1 MAGKKGQDNSKKAA
15 GQARKADAAAQKA
28 AAEDAKKAAA
38 EAADL
43 VFGSTLLCRFCLP
56 VRSLALVVGLPTL
69 HEERGLYPR
78 STAGSVPPCDISCL
92 HISAPT
98 CLQSLALSIEAP
110 LPLFATPY
118 TNTSLRQE
126 RRASV
131 WLTYPMC
138 TITGPCATA
147 KSPSMR
153 SPYSTGKTHTLVGW
167 GEWRSLMA
175 TCKARTFAQMDHDIR
190 DKVNPNIGTDH
201 ELSYREV
208 EAAKKA
214 EAARKKAEREAL
226 LKEEEKNTPG
236 RTQPKNAKTAVRKT
250 RGLDLSQLDDDG
262 SGPLATLNASGIDNA
277 LDALSLTASSA
288 VDKIDRHPE
297 RRFKAAYAAFEE
309 RRLAEME
316 KDGSGQ
322 GLRLN
327 QKKEKIKK
335 EFEKHPDNP
344 FNQVTA
350 RYDASREELAQLKE
364 QERTKI
370 EARLGSRR

>member
-38 EAADL
+38 EAAEWDK
-43 VFGSTLLCRFCLP
+43 G
-56 VRSLALVVGLPTL
+56 
-69 HEERGLYPR
+69 
-78 STAGSVPPCDISCL
+78 
-92 HISAPT
+92 
-98 CLQSLALSIEAP
+98 
-110 LPLFATPY
+110 
-118 TNTSLRQE
+118 
-126 RRASV
+126 
-131 WLTYPMC
+131 
-138 TITGPCATA
+138 A
-147 KSPSMR
+147 KSNA
-153 SPYSTGKTHTLVGW
+153 KK
-167 GEWRSLMA
+167 EA
-175 TCKARTFAQMDHDIR
+175 
-190 DKVNPNIGTDH
+190 
-201 ELSYREV
+201 

-277 LDALSLTASSA
+277 LDALSLTTSSA